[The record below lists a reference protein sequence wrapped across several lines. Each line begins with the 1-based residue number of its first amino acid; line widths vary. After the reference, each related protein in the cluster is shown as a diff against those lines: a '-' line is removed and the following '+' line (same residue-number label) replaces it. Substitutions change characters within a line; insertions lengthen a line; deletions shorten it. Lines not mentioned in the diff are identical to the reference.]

1 MKKLLLIFFLLT
13 VVGYSLPARAWP
25 DIRMAQPL
33 IDAQWSPLQISVWP
47 ISLVPAVN
55 VDDSADIY
63 GLNLNLTTIFHCQKN
78 VYGVSCGLFQAAEK
92 HCGLT
97 IALINVGAS
106 SNGLAVGFS
115 NVFLKN
121 SGVCIG
127 VINDAVDRNTALTG
141 GKIKRSSTPNWLQI
155 GLFNLAS
162 EGVQFG
168 LFNVAEPAEDA
179 KSIIQ
184 IGLIN
189 HNPESNIPWMPLI
202 NWNI

>member
-13 VVGYSLPARAWP
+13 VVGYSLSARAWP
-25 DIRMAQPL
+25 DIRMARPL

-78 VYGVSCGLFQAAEK
+78 VYGVSCGLFQASEK

-97 IALINVGAS
+97 IALINGGAS

-121 SGVCIG
+121 NGVCIG
-127 VINDAVDRNTALTG
+127 VINDAVNRNTELTG
-141 GKIKRSSTPNWLQI
+141 GKIKRRSTPNWLQI

-168 LFNVAEPAEDA
+168 LFNVTEPAEDA